1 MHSYLLASKLTAWS
15 QKSFSCLSLSVAL
28 CTSNSEK
35 SHRVFFSHIEKTVRR
50 HFPHD
55 WCWITAAL
63 CQGKVQMYHCVAG
76 TDPKPISICPSRESV
91 EHRGSAQPLLGGEVR
106 KKWLQ
111 HHWNSWGNW
120 AWRWFVEHNEFDKYC
135 LSFFIFF
142 FFLYCLWTNGQFLL
156 YDICNFYFPEG
167 SRGVGAVRARA
178 VPVTQ
183 GPALCPWHNLGCL
196 FYHSSKGFYLVLDW
210 PKARWR

>member
-15 QKSFSCLSLSVAL
+15 QKSFNCLSLSVAL

-35 SHRVFFSHIEKTVRR
+35 SHRVFFSHIKKPVRR

-106 KKWLQ
+106 KKLLQ

-135 LSFFIFF
+135 PSFFYFIIFF
-142 FFLYCLWTNGQFLL
+142 ILSLNKWPVSPLWHLQLL
-156 YDICNFYFPEG
+156 LPRRFSG
-167 SRGVGAVRARA
+167 SGSCACTCCASHAGTSPVS
-178 VPVTQ
+178 VTQ
-183 GPALCPWHNLGCL
+183 FRVFILPQ
-196 FYHSSKGFYLVLDW
+196 
-210 PKARWR
+210 